1 MSKTTEPA
9 PLTERE
15 MNQFVTLA
23 ALPTLERALER
34 LRWLEAQRAGLTNP
48 TTIMVRLDGVWI
60 TPSAAL
66 DEITRLRAE
75 VAALKANDPLAEM
88 WRELSEY
95 QPMADRDGHGES
107 WRTMCR
113 ERTEESAWAAARAA
127 SWDAEDASWAAADAA
142 RNAAWAAEADEKSA
156 YSVAKAS
163 SAVAEIRRAKEVQR

>member
-107 WRTMCR
+107 WRRMCS
-113 ERTEESAWAAARAA
+113 ERTEAAAEEAA
-127 SWDAEDASWAAADAA
+127 NCVRDMSEWD
-142 RNAAWAAEADEKSA
+142 AAWA
-156 YSVAKAS
+156 VARIAKWAGD
-163 SAVAEIRRAKEVQR
+163 AVAAIRCAKEAKR